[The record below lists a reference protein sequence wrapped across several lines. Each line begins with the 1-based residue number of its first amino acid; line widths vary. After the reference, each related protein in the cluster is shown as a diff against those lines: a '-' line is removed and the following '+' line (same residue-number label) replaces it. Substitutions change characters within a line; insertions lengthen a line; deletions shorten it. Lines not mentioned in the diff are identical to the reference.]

1 MPENELQLRANA
13 ADATWSVSWR
23 GAPLVTAARYGVV
36 HQEAKP
42 IQADHNYLKFRM
54 YQEGGDWHAYI
65 GCLQFGGDESG
76 KGAEY
81 VDSFRQQTPPE
92 RYVSAT
98 NVMWRTNVE
107 DGLICPKARKEW
119 AEIVYKT
126 SQKKVWWVVQ
136 AVGREEA
143 VEVHGSPDGK
153 TWSLLTR
160 VSETG
165 GITPAHRDADKR
177 PLGSLARSLLAGP
190 GTQATAP
197 FQDALRR
204 GTKTVLTHVLK
215 EAGLEVELA
224 LFHYDELP
232 LLGIEAEA
240 RNRGQEDYPLRE
252 ILLGEA
258 RGENGGALSLGVP
271 PERCSML
278 GNGLWMGGSAM
289 TRFDERREAR
299 AYWST
304 AIGDRESL
312 SALVLGVGEAANCE
326 ARFDVRRNDGAFD
339 LAIRAGCASDPAG
352 RPLALAPGRNFRTC
366 RYLLLACDNIHDGL
380 ERYAECV
387 RRFGRVPGLQPA
399 YQGLFTGYSSDP
411 NLETVVRLDERRVN
425 VLLDILGRAL
435 GAYGPQTVKIEF
447 EPCGSPNLWN
457 PQAYRMA
464 DYFPQGPVA
473 LTREIRRRGFRPALQ
488 SRTFAYVAGGEPDEA
503 EKVRAIYA
511 KVTQSSPSFPSSAWE
526 RRSRAQ
532 SGLGSQA
539 ELGNQGEGW
548 GFEYLMLDFNSSDAR
563 NLDPH
568 RTFFEVIRD
577 RFRTIREAVGPS
589 VFIEACMCC
598 AGPVIGSAD
607 GYRPAGDYRGGNEDS
622 LLPDFAN
629 RYYYHGAVFQLD
641 SEFYDVAQRPFV
653 WQKRTVSTPIEG
665 NRTWCS
671 LCAIAGLSFLVG
683 GDIEHTTAERWDV
696 VRRVLPVYGRRGRP
710 LDLLETNLP
719 RLWSLEAEYGGRSWK
734 VIGLFNWSYDQEA
747 ELTVDFARCGLDP
760 KATFLLFDFW
770 RREFLGKGTARQTVR
785 LRPRQCQV
793 LHVLPDADR
802 PTLVGTDRHVT
813 GAFAAESVAWDA
825 ESAALHGSSAGP
837 RGSTT
842 HLYVYLPP
850 AWRRPPLAARGC
862 EAEVIGADC
871 LRLGVT
877 FPEGGRLD
885 WSVSLDKTAGVR

>member
-1 MPENELQLRANA
+1 
-13 ADATWSVSWR
+13 
-23 GAPLVTAARYGVV
+23 
-36 HQEAKP
+36 
-42 IQADHNYLKFRM
+42 M

-81 VDSFRQQTPPE
+81 ADSFRQPTPPE

-98 NVMWRTNVE
+98 NVMWRPNVE
-107 DGLICPKARKEW
+107 DGLICPEARKEW
-119 AEIVYKT
+119 AEIVYRT
-126 SQKKVWWVVQ
+126 SQKNTWWVVQ

-143 VEVHGSPDGK
+143 VEVYGSTDGK
-153 TWSLLTR
+153 AWTLLTR

-165 GITPAHRDADKR
+165 GVTPAHRDEDKK
-177 PLGSLARSLLAGP
+177 PLGSLVRSFLAGP
-190 GTQATAP
+190 GTQATEA
-197 FQDALRR
+197 FRDALGR
-204 GTKTVLTHVLK
+204 GTKIVLTHVLK
-215 EAGLEVELA
+215 EAGIELEMA
-224 LFHYDELP
+224 LFRYDELP
-232 LLGIEAEA
+232 LLGIEAEV
-240 RNRGQEDYPLRE
+240 RNRGQQDYPLRE

-278 GNGLWMGGSAM
+278 GNGLWMGGSAL
-289 TRFDERREAR
+289 TRFDERRDAR

-304 AIGDRESL
+304 AVGDHESL

-339 LAIRAGCASDPAG
+339 LAIRAGCASDRSG
-352 RPLALAPGRNFRTC
+352 RPLALPPGASFRTC
-366 RYLLLACDNIHDGL
+366 RYFLLASDNIHDGL
-380 ERYAECV
+380 ECYAECV
-387 RRFGRVPGLQPA
+387 RRFGNVPKLQPP
-399 YQGLFTGYSSDP
+399 YQGMFTGYSSDP
-411 NLETVVRLDERRVN
+411 KLETVVRLDERRVSA
-425 VLLDILGRAL
+425 LMDIVGREL

-488 SRTFAYVAGGEPDEA
+488 SRTLTYVGGGEPDEA
-503 EKVRAIYA
+503 EKVRAMYA
-511 KVTQSSPSFPSSAWE
+511 KVTKE
-526 RRSRAQ
+526 
-532 SGLGSQA
+532 
-539 ELGNQGEGW
+539 W
-548 GFEYLMLDFNSSDAR
+548 GFDYLMLDFNSSDTR

-589 VFIEACMCC
+589 VFVEACMCC

-607 GYRPAGDYRGGNEDS
+607 GYRPAGDYRGGNENS

-629 RYYYHGAVFQLD
+629 RYYYHGTVFQLD

-653 WQKRTVSTPIEG
+653 WQKRTVATPVEG

-683 GDIEHTTAERWDV
+683 GDIEHTTAERWDI

-710 LDLLETNLP
+710 LDLLGTSLP
-719 RLWSLEAEYGGRSWK
+719 RLWSLDAEHGSRAWK
-734 VIGLFNWSYDQEA
+734 VIGLFNWSHDQEA
-747 ELTVDFARCGLDP
+747 ELACDLARCGLDP
-760 KATFLLFDFW
+760 KATYLLFDFW
-770 RREFLGKGTARQTVR
+770 RREFLGKVVGRHSTR

-793 LHVLPDADR
+793 LHVVPDADR
-802 PTLVGTDRHVT
+802 PTLIGADRHVT

-825 ESAALHGSSAGP
+825 ESATLRGTSAGP
-837 RGSTT
+837 PGTT
-842 HLYVYLPP
+842 TRLYIYLPP

-862 EAEVIGADC
+862 EAEVVGADC
-871 LRLGVT
+871 LRLAVT
-877 FPEGGRLD
+877 FPETGRLD
-885 WSVSLDKTAGVR
+885 WSVSLDREGAVR